1 MQNFTFKCPTDIT
14 FGKGAEEQVGKKIK
28 AYGGT
33 HVYIVYGGGSVVRSG
48 LLARVER
55 TLTEAG
61 IAFTVRGGV
70 QPNPLVSHARE
81 GVREAIAFKAD
92 FILAVG
98 GGSVID
104 TAKAIAHGVANP
116 KTDIWDFWSG
126 RAKLTKSTP
135 LAVVLTLAAAGS
147 ETSDSAVLTN
157 EEMGVK
163 GGINTPFNRPT
174 LAFMNPELTYTVPK
188 KQLVAGISDIMMHT
202 LERYFTKVKE
212 QNRLTDLVAEGLLK
226 DVVASA
232 RVAVQDQTN
241 YDAMSE
247 IMWCGSVSHCN
258 FTELG
263 RSKDFSCHK
272 LGHALSAKFNTTH
285 GESLTAVWGSW
296 AKFVYQDDLPRFAH
310 FAEAVWDVPA
320 DFGDDKAKA
329 EEGIRRQVAFF
340 KELGMPTSLGQLPSG
355 VLKDTTLH
363 DLADLVTA
371 KGTKTVGNFHPLDWK
386 AVSDI
391 YTMANH
397 EI

>member
-14 FGKGAEEQVGKKIK
+14 FGRGAEEQVGKKIK
-28 AYGGT
+28 EYGGT
-33 HVYIVYGGGSVVRSG
+33 HVFIVYGGGSVVRSG

-81 GVREAIAFKAD
+81 GVREAIAVHAD

-126 RAKLTKSTP
+126 RAKLEASTP
-135 LAVVLTLAAAGS
+135 VAVVLTLAAAGS

-157 EEMGVK
+157 EEMGIK

-174 LAFMNPELTYTVPK
+174 LAFLNPELTYTVPQ
-188 KQLVAGISDIMMHT
+188 KQLVAGISDILMHT
-202 LERYFTKVKE
+202 LERYFTDVKE
-212 QNRLTDLVAEGLLK
+212 PNRLTDLIAESLLK

-232 RVAVQDQTN
+232 RVAIKDPTN

-247 IMWCGSVSHCN
+247 IMWAGSVSHCN
-258 FTELG
+258 LTELG
-263 RSKDFSCHK
+263 RKKDFSCHK

-285 GESLTAVWGSW
+285 GESLTAVWGAW
-296 AKFVYQDDLPRFAH
+296 AEYVHEDDLARFAH
-310 FAEAVWDVPA
+310 FAEAVWDVPK
-320 DFGDDKAKA
+320 DFGDDRAKA
-329 EEGIRRQVAFF
+329 EGGIYRQVAFF
-340 KELGMPTSLGQLPSG
+340 REIGMPTSLSELPSG
-355 VLKDTTLH
+355 ILKDTTIH
-363 DLADLVTA
+363 DLSDMVTA
-371 KGTKTVGNFHPLDWK
+371 KGTKTVGCFHPLDWK
-386 AVSDI
+386 AVNDI

-397 EI
+397 

>member
-14 FGKGAEEQVGKKIK
+14 FGRGAEEQVGKKIK
-28 AYGGT
+28 EYGGT
-33 HVYIVYGGGSVVRSG
+33 HVFIVYGGGSVVRSG

-81 GVREAIAFKAD
+81 GVREAIAFHAD

-126 RAKLTKSTP
+126 RAKLEASTP
-135 LAVVLTLAAAGS
+135 VAVVLTLAAAGS

-157 EEMGVK
+157 EEMGIK

-174 LAFMNPELTYTVPK
+174 LAFLNPELTYTVPQ
-188 KQLVAGISDIMMHT
+188 KQLVAGISDILMHT
-202 LERYFTKVKE
+202 LERYFTDVKE
-212 QNRLTDLVAEGLLK
+212 ENRLTDLIAESLLK

-232 RVAVQDQTN
+232 RVAVKDPTN

-247 IMWCGSVSHCN
+247 IMWAGSVSHCDL
-258 FTELG
+258 TELG
-263 RSKDFSCHK
+263 RRKDFSCHK

-285 GESLTAVWGSW
+285 GESLTAVWGAW
-296 AKFVYQDDLPRFAH
+296 AEYVHEDDLARFAH
-310 FAEAVWDVPA
+310 FAEAVWDVPK
-320 DFGDDKAKA
+320 DFGDDRAKA
-329 EEGIRRQVAFF
+329 EGGIYRQVAFF
-340 KELGMPTSLGQLPSG
+340 REIGMPTSLSELPSG
-355 VLKDTTLH
+355 ILKDTTIH
-363 DLADLVTA
+363 DLSDLVTA
-371 KGTKTVGNFHPLDWK
+371 KGTKTVGCFHPLDWK
-386 AVSDI
+386 AVNDI
-391 YTMANH
+391 YTKANH
-397 EI
+397 

>member
-1 MQNFTFKCPTDIT
+1 MQSFQFKCPTEII
-14 FGKGAEEQVGKKIK
+14 FGCGAELKVGEKIK

-33 HVYIVYGGGSVVRSG
+33 HVYIVYGGGSVIRSG

-55 TLTEAG
+55 TLTESG
-61 IAFTVRGGV
+61 IAFDVRGGV

-81 GVREAIAFKAD
+81 GVREALRFGAD
-92 FILAVG
+92 FILAIG

-126 RAKLTKSTP
+126 RAQLTKSTP
-135 LAVVLTLAAAGS
+135 VAVVLTLAAAGS

-174 LAFMNPELTYTVPK
+174 LAFLNPELTYTVPQ
-188 KQLVAGISDIMMHT
+188 KQLVAGISDILMHT
-202 LERYFTKVKE
+202 LERYFTDVKE
-212 QNRLTDLVAEGLLK
+212 TNRLTDLIAESLLK

-232 RVAVQDQTN
+232 RVAVKDPTN

-247 IMWCGSVSHCN
+247 IMWAGSVSHCN
-258 FTELG
+258 LTELG
-263 RSKDFSCHK
+263 RRKDFSCHK

-285 GESLTAVWGSW
+285 GESLTAVWGAW
-296 AKFVYQDDLPRFAH
+296 AEYVREDDLARFAH

-320 DFGDDKAKA
+320 DFGDDRAKA
-329 EEGIRRQVAFF
+329 EEGIYRQVAFF
-340 KELGMPTSLGQLPSG
+340 REIGMPTSLSELPSG
-355 VLKDTTLH
+355 VLKDTTIH
-363 DLADLVTA
+363 DLSDLVTA
-371 KGTKTVGNFHPLDWK
+371 KGTKTVGCFRPLDWQ
-386 AVSDI
+386 AVNDI

-397 EI
+397 

>member
-14 FGKGAEEQVGKKIK
+14 FGRGAEEQVGRKIK
-28 AYGGT
+28 EYGGT
-33 HVYIVYGGGSVVRSG
+33 HVFIVYGGGSVVRTG

-81 GVREAIAFKAD
+81 GVREAIAFHAD
-92 FILAVG
+92 FILAIG

-116 KTDIWDFWSG
+116 KIDIWDFWSG
-126 RAKLTKSTP
+126 RAQLTKSMP
-135 LAVVLTLAAAGS
+135 IAVVLTLAAAGS

-188 KQLVAGISDIMMHT
+188 RQLVCGISDIFMHT
-202 LERYFTKVKE
+202 LERYFTDVKE
-212 QNRLTDLVAEGLLK
+212 KNTLTDLVAESLLR
-226 DVVASA
+226 DLIASA
-232 RVAVQDQTN
+232 RVAVKDQTD

-263 RSKDFSCHK
+263 RKKDFSCHK
-272 LGHALSAKFNTTH
+272 LGHALSARFNTTH

-296 AKFVYQDDLPRFAH
+296 AEYVHEDDIPRFAH
-310 FAEAVWDVPA
+310 FAQAVWDVPD
-320 DFGDDKAKA
+320 DFGNDVAKA
-329 EEGIRRQVAFF
+329 EEGIYRQVAFF
-340 KELGMPTSLGQLPSG
+340 RELGMPTSLGELESG
-355 VLKDTTLH
+355 ILKDATIH
-363 DLADLVTA
+363 DLSDIVTA
-371 KGTKTVGNFHPLDWK
+371 KGTKTVGCFRPLDWK
-386 AVSDI
+386 AVNDI

-397 EI
+397 

>member
-14 FGKGAEEQVGKKIK
+14 FGRGAEEQVGKKIK
-28 AYGGT
+28 EYGGT
-33 HVYIVYGGGSVVRSG
+33 HVFIVYGGGSVVRSG

-81 GVREAIAFKAD
+81 GVREAIAFHAD

-126 RAKLTKSTP
+126 RAKLEASTP
-135 LAVVLTLAAAGS
+135 VAVVLTLAAAGS

-157 EEMGVK
+157 EEMGIK

-174 LAFMNPELTYTVPK
+174 LAFLNPELTYTVPQ
-188 KQLVAGISDIMMHT
+188 KQLVAGISDILMHT
-202 LERYFTKVKE
+202 LERYFTDVKE
-212 QNRLTDLVAEGLLK
+212 PNRLTDLIAESLLK

-232 RVAVQDQTN
+232 RVAIKDPTN

-247 IMWCGSVSHCN
+247 IMWAGSVSHCDL
-258 FTELG
+258 TELG
-263 RSKDFSCHK
+263 RRKDFSCHK

-285 GESLTAVWGSW
+285 GESLTAVWGAW
-296 AKFVYQDDLPRFAH
+296 AEYVHEDDLARFAH
-310 FAEAVWDVPA
+310 FAEAVWDVPK
-320 DFGDDKAKA
+320 DFGDDRAKA
-329 EEGIRRQVAFF
+329 EGGIYRQVAFF
-340 KELGMPTSLGQLPSG
+340 REIGMPTSLSELPSG
-355 VLKDTTLH
+355 ILKDTTIH
-363 DLADLVTA
+363 DLSDLVTA
-371 KGTKTVGNFHPLDWK
+371 KGTKTVGCFHPLDWK
-386 AVSDI
+386 AVNDI
-391 YTMANH
+391 YTKANH
-397 EI
+397 